1 MLLERLRPALI
12 FLALSCYPSGA
23 MEGSVNH
30 NTPDKSSEYQS
41 AFLFAALP
49 TLAPS
54 PPPFILCLLGLY
66 LCFVHVL
73 QFQANTCEEGRRI
86 GVFLLKIL
94 YLLV

>member
-1 MLLERLRPALI
+1 MLLERLCPALM

-49 TLAPS
+49 ALAPS
-54 PPPFILCLLGLY
+54 LPPLILCLLGLY
-66 LCFVHVL
+66 LCAAL
-73 QFQANTCEEGRRI
+73 QFQVITFDEGRRI
-86 GVFLLKIL
+86 EVFLLLKIL
-94 YLLV
+94 YLLA